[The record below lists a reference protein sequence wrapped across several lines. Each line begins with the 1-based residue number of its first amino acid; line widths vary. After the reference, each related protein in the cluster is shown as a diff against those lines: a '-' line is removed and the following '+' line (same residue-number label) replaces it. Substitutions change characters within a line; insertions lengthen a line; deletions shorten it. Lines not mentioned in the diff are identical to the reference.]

1 MTEMA
6 ESGAVKLEYEEPLGK
21 ETSLLQD
28 KGKIQGVCQEQPR
41 RKSDTVIHLLGFL
54 LHCYETSL
62 H

>member
-1 MTEMA
+1 MPEMA
-6 ESGAVKLEYEEPLGK
+6 ESGAVKLEYEEPFGK

-28 KGKIQGVCQEQPR
+28 NLPGAAEEN
-41 RKSDTVIHLLGFL
+41 SDTVIHLLGFL